1 MDLLKK
7 PALAE
12 AMALNFADNIDAR
25 METMTELFDKADP
38 TMEWLGFNRI
48 VDSNVRQ
55 SSGYLQKRK

>member
-1 MDLLKK
+1 
-7 PALAE
+7 
-12 AMALNFADNIDAR
+12 MALNFADNIDAR